1 MKSNWKMSSLITSA
15 LIFCIGFSGC
25 TAKLQLSGT
34 QIENRY
40 DGAVAR
46 NAVFHDAI
54 DNWEKFGVDG
64 PEELPVYVVGK
75 LAECSEELPEEYDVP
90 PDDYNEYFYV
100 TFEETSNG
108 GNDSYQWS
116 TIPIKNP
123 EDGVVDRLKKAEG
136 KPAVIL
142 GVGVS
147 LYTSGHF
154 GIDTVQAIIWDDDY
168 ITFDWYDYFFDKD
181 EAAAFGSLINSN
193 VENYTFTDETKKEN
207 TEESSANA
215 ESDIPAFV
223 GDELSDEY
231 ISNVKSAFGE
241 GTELT
246 CQATDT
252 AVVITISNVNYS
264 DATMFYTHCIAYGI
278 SPLFDGE
285 GRSVIVGIGF
295 GNNMLNFMRSSEQV
309 TPPYMVTLTLDSNDS
324 MYTEL
329 LSEYYST
336 PMLSMYGNVTTK

>member
-1 MKSNWKMSSLITSA
+1 MKINWKMSSLITSA
-15 LIFCIGFSGC
+15 LILCIGFSGC

-123 EDGVVDRLKKAEG
+123 EDGVVERLKKAEG

-147 LYTSGHF
+147 LYMSGHF

-168 ITFDWYDYFFDKD
+168 ITFDWYDYFFDKY
-181 EAAAFGSLINSN
+181 EAAAFGSLINSD
-193 VENYTFTDETKKEN
+193 VENYTFTDETKKEIS
-207 TEESSANA
+207 EESSGNV
-215 ESDIPAFV
+215 ENDVPAFV

-231 ISNVKSAFGE
+231 ISNVKRVFGE
-241 GTELT
+241 STTLT

-252 AVVITISNVNYS
+252 TVVITISDVNYS

-278 SPLFDGE
+278 SPLFDDE
-285 GRSVIVGIGF
+285 ERSVIVGIGF

-309 TPPYMVTLTLDSNDS
+309 TPPYMATLTLDSNDS

-336 PMLSMYGNVTTK
+336 PMLSMYGM